1 MNGEMKVPSKIV
13 LVSYPKI
20 VFLYPTIV
28 VSLAAALYLSFAGQP
43 LDTASTGAVVLS
55 VVFLGVWTMN
65 LVVLAFD
72 FPRTSSLSL
81 VFLVIA
87 VVMGLVLLSVLKP
100 DVLPYVA
107 GKLRGFQPLAN
118 ASFYWAFSISL
129 GLATLGAM
137 IVARFDCWEA
147 RPNQL
152 LHHQGLW
159 SDLDRFP
166 APGVRIDKEI
176 TDVFEYLL
184 LQSGRLI
191 LHIGNERHAVVL
203 DNVPFISRK
212 EKALT
217 RLLGTLQVDVRSAG
231 AGPDR
236 AADAERPEGTGADGP

>member
-1 MNGEMKVPSKIV
+1 MKDEETAKSRIF

-20 VFLYPTIV
+20 IFLYPTFV
-28 VSLAAALYLSFAGQP
+28 VSLAAAIYLSVTGQP
-43 LDTASTGAVVLS
+43 LDTASTETIVIS
-55 VVFLGVWTMN
+55 VVFLGVWVTN

-72 FPRTSSLSL
+72 FPRASSLSL
-81 VFLVIA
+81 FFLLVAVI
-87 VVMGLVLLSVLKP
+87 MGCVLLSVLKP
-100 DVLPYVA
+100 EVLPYVA
-107 GKLRGFQPLAN
+107 ERLRAIHPLAN
-118 ASFYWAFSISL
+118 ASFYWVFSLSL

-147 RPNQL
+147 RPNEL

-159 SDLDRFP
+159 GDLDRFP

-191 LHIGNERHAVVL
+191 LHIGSERRAVVL
-203 DNVPFISRK
+203 DNVPFITRK

-217 RLLGTLQVDVRSAG
+217 QLLGTLQVDVR
-231 AGPDR
+231 
-236 AADAERPEGTGADGP
+236 PEGGGAATE